1 MNKVI
6 TMILKNVIPVIIFLS
21 VFQYSEGQ
29 IIKFNG
35 QVAGW
40 ITGNNSDG
48 INFQGGGR
56 YIPKLSL
63 NLPVNEKF
71 TFAGELSA
79 DGYLSYTKLPD
90 TTGIFDADA
99 SFYRFWLRFSG
110 ERFEIRAGLQKINF
124 GSASMLRPLM
134 WFDRIDPRDPLK
146 LTKGVYGILGKY
158 YFSNNANIWLW
169 TLYGNRDTKGWE
181 TIPSKAQRPE
191 IGGRVQFPVPKGELA
206 FTFHNREAEFPDT
219 WQPPITGSKYFP
231 ENRFG
236 FDFKLDLGF
245 GIWFESSVIYQKQD
259 ETPPVTSAVT
269 IGADYTIGIGD
280 GLNITAEQMFFNSS
294 EKLFYRGDDISFT
307 GISLSMPLSII
318 TRVSAICFYDW
329 KNNGLY
335 RFANLSF
342 TFDNIG
348 INLIGF
354 WNPES
359 FRIFNYSM
367 GTNMFAGYGGQ
378 VMVVYNY

>member
-1 MNKVI
+1 
-6 TMILKNVIPVIIFLS
+6 MIFKNIIPAIICLS
-21 VFQYSEGQ
+21 VFQNSEGQ

-35 QVAGW
+35 QAAGW
-40 ITGNNSDG
+40 ITMNNSDG
-48 INFQGGGR
+48 FNYQGGLR

-63 NLPVNEKF
+63 NLHAGKKY
-71 TFAGELSA
+71 TFEGELSG
-79 DGYLSYTKLPD
+79 DGYLSYTKSHD
-90 TTGIFDADA
+90 TTGIFDAAA
-99 SFYRFWLRFSG
+99 SLYRFWLRFSG

-169 TLYGNRDTKGWE
+169 ALYGNRETKGWE
-181 TIPSKAQRPE
+181 TIPSEARRPE
-191 IGGRVQFPVPKGELA
+191 FGGRIQLPVPKGELA
-206 FTFHNREAEFPDT
+206 FSFHNREAEFPDT
-219 WQPPITGSKYFP
+219 WQPPVTGSRYFQ

-236 FDFKLDLGF
+236 FDFKLDLGI
-245 GIWFESSVIYQKQD
+245 GLWFESSVTHQNQNEI
-259 ETPPVTSAVT
+259 PPVSSAVT
-269 IGADYTIGIGD
+269 MGADYTIAIGD

-294 EKLFYRGDDISFT
+294 EKLLKKGDDISFT

-329 KNNGLY
+329 KNGGLY

-342 TFDNIG
+342 TFDNLG

-359 FRIFNYSM
+359 FRIFDYGS

-378 VMVVYNY
+378 VMLVFNH

>member
-1 MNKVI
+1 
-6 TMILKNVIPVIIFLS
+6 MILKNIIPALICLS

-29 IIKFNG
+29 TVKFNG
-35 QVAGW
+35 QAAGW
-40 ITGNNSDG
+40 ITGNYSDG
-48 INFQGGGR
+48 FNYQGGLR

-63 NLPVNEKF
+63 NLPAGEKY
-71 TFAGELSA
+71 TFEGELSG
-79 DGYLSYTKLPD
+79 DGYLSYTKSHD
-90 TTGIFDADA
+90 TTGIFDADG
-99 SFYRFWLRFSG
+99 SLYRFWLRFSG

-158 YFSNNANIWLW
+158 YFSNNANIWIW
-169 TLYGNRDTKGWE
+169 TLYGNRETKGWE
-181 TIPSKAQRPE
+181 TIPSKARRPE
-191 IGGRVQFPVPKGELA
+191 IGGRVQLPVPKGELA
-206 FTFHNREAEFPDT
+206 FSFHNRVAEFPDT
-219 WQPPITGSKYFP
+219 WPPPAPINRYFP

-236 FDFKLDLGF
+236 FDFKLDLGV
-245 GIWFESSVIYQKQD
+245 GLWFESSVTHQNQNEI
-259 ETPPVTSAVT
+259 PPFTSAVT

-294 EKLFYRGDDISFT
+294 ERLLEKGDDITFT

-329 KNNGLY
+329 KNEGFY

-359 FRIFNYSM
+359 FRIFDYGS
-367 GTNMFAGYGGQ
+367 GINMFAGYGGQ
-378 VMVVYNY
+378 VMVVFNH